1 MSLFLNRRLAFSKH
15 TVSRIH
21 PVCLIANESKVF
33 GKSVGVKI
41 KTEPEITD
49 ISIGYNFIFFGYQ
62 DAMHIAKRD
71 G

>member
-1 MSLFLNRRLAFSKH
+1 MFLNSILAFSKH
-15 TVSRIH
+15 TVARIH
-21 PVCLIANESKVF
+21 PVCLIANEGKVF

-41 KTEPEITD
+41 KTDPEITV

-62 DAMHIAKRD
+62 DAIRTAKRD